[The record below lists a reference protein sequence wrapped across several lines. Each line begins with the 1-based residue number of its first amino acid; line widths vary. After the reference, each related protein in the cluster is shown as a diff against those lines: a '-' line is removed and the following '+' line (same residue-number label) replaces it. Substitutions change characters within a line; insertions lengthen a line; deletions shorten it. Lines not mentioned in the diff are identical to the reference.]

1 MGVWGTGN
9 TNHRRM
15 LRAQRGLRDAWT
27 PIVSPIARPRPPRVS
42 DQGGDGV
49 RSDPGVAG
57 GDASQ
62 R

>member
-1 MGVWGTGN
+1 MDSDCVP
-9 TNHRRM
+9 
-15 LRAQRGLRDAWT
+15 D
-27 PIVSPIARPRPPRVS
+27 SPAATPRVS
-42 DQGGDGV
+42 DEGGDGV